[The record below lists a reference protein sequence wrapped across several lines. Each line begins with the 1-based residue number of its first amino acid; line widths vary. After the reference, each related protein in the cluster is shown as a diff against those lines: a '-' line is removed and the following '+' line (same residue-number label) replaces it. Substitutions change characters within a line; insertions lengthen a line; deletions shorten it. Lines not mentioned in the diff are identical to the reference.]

1 MRGPKREI
9 AMTDQTHP
17 AQGQGRVLLS
27 QDRVAGLTLIAI
39 SAFAL
44 WASSDLETGTLRF
57 IGPGLMPKLLAALVG
72 VCGAILLVL
81 SFLRPSEAMPKIPLR
96 GPLCVLA
103 GILAFALTVQTAGFA
118 VLGPRAGADFG
129 PRSVCASRAE
139 APPSLRM
146 VSPMRLRATST
157 SVTRTL
163 TTSPTFTTSLGSFTK
178 RSANW
183 LIWTSPS

>member
-103 GILAFALTVQTAGFA
+103 GILAFALTVQTVGFA
-118 VLGPRAGADFG
+118 IAAPLLALLAGLADRDMRWGELIGFAIFMTVGCILVFKVGLNLPIPVLILPG
-129 PRSVCASRAE
+129 
-139 APPSLRM
+139 
-146 VSPMRLRATST
+146 
-157 SVTRTL
+157 
-163 TTSPTFTTSLGSFTK
+163 
-178 RSANW
+178 
-183 LIWTSPS
+183 IIQY